1 MKTVSYFSHLKV
13 SVNSASIL
21 RSLLKCA
28 TILPYSSGQYM
39 RFVYTIRRCK
49 FSRRLRLSTT
59 SLRRMWYS
67 VAGVSAMFYGKTQKL
82 RVE

>member
-1 MKTVSYFSHLKV
+1 MSERSFYNAKTIKK
-13 SVNSASIL
+13 AKTGME
-21 RSLLKCA
+21 LLHQSRNRQ
-28 TILPYSSGQYM
+28 TN
-39 RFVYTIRRCK
+39 IRKCK